1 MNVMGEPSSGPDPV
15 TAKRRLRAS
24 MRAARGALGA
34 HELAA
39 HARAT
44 AERVLGL
51 PEVVTARCVASYVSV
66 GSEPGT
72 RHLLDVLAAR
82 GVLVLVPVVLADRE
96 LDWAEYDGPGDL
108 EPAAHGLLE
117 PAGGRLGVDAV
128 RRADVVL
135 VPALAADHD
144 GARLGKG
151 GGYYDRALT
160 HVHPPTLVCALVHDH
175 ELLPDGATVPTE
187 PHDRRVDA
195 VVTPTVVHH
204 VPRQR

>member
-1 MNVMGEPSSGPDPV
+1 MTLVGEPLPSPDPV
-15 TAKRRLRAS
+15 TDKRRLRAS
-24 MRAARGALGA
+24 MRAARSALGA
-34 HELAA
+34 HDLAA
-39 HARAT
+39 HARGT
-44 AERVLGL
+44 AERVLAL

-72 RHLLDVLAAR
+72 RHLLDALAAR

-135 VPALAADHD
+135 VPALAVDRD

-160 HVHPPTLVCALVHDH
+160 HVRPPTLACALVHDG
-175 ELLPDGATVPTE
+175 ELLPDGETVPTE
-187 PHDRRVDA
+187 SHDRRVDA
-195 VVTPTVVHH
+195 VVTSTLVHR
-204 VPRQR
+204 VRG